1 MANTNIS
8 KGMVLA
14 VKEHIA
20 SGKPITAL
28 EAMCLYGVAHLY
40 REITRLRDQGWILE
54 KRKIPM
60 IRAIRRMNEYVEYV
74 PPSNLPVKE
83 IELTEYWL
91 VK

>member
-1 MANTNIS
+1 MANAE
-8 KGMVLA
+8 KRGLVLA

-20 SGKPITAL
+20 SGTPITAL
-28 EAMCLYGVAHLY
+28 EAICLYGVAHLY
-40 REITRLRDQGWILE
+40 REITRLREQGWVIE

-60 IRAIRRMNEYVEYV
+60 IRAIRRMEDYIEYV
-74 PPSNLPVKE
+74 PPNNLPVTK